1 MQARLVD
8 FGLIE
13 IEGQRYD
20 HDVVIEAGKVR
31 KRHKG
36 PSKALRGEYGHTPL
50 SAAEDIPWAGQS
62 LIIGT
67 GHDGSLPVVPE
78 VRNEAKRR
86 GIRIIELPTAEACAY
101 LADLPAADVR
111 AILHV
116 TC

>member
-1 MQARLVD
+1 MRVKLIS

-13 IEGQRYD
+13 VEGKRYD
-20 HDVVIEAGKVR
+20 HDVVIDRGRVG

-36 PSKALRGEYGHTPL
+36 PSKALRTEYGHTPL
-50 SAAEDIPWAGQS
+50 TAAEAIPWGGKR

-67 GHDGSLPVVPE
+67 GHDGQLPVTPDMHD
-78 VRNEAKRR
+78 EARRR
-86 GIRIIELPTAEACAY
+86 GVLVIAVPTAEACELLEAIE
-101 LADLPAADVR
+101 AKDVR

>member
-1 MQARLVD
+1 MQARLLS

-13 IEGQRYD
+13 VEGTRYD
-20 HDVVIEAGKVR
+20 HDVVIARGRVG

-36 PSKALRGEYGHTPL
+36 PSKALRDAYGHTPL
-50 SAAEDIPWAGQS
+50 TAAETIPWGGTR

-67 GHDGSLPVVPE
+67 GHDGQLPIAPDVHE
-78 VRNEAKRR
+78 EARRR
-86 GIRIIELPTAEACAY
+86 GVKVVALPTAEACEL
-101 LADLPAADVR
+101 LAGIEAKDIR

>member
-1 MQARLVD
+1 MHARLLS

-13 IEGQRYD
+13 VEGQRYD
-20 HDVVIEAGKVR
+20 HDVVIDRGRVG

-36 PSKALRGEYGHTPL
+36 PSKALRAEFGHTPL
-50 SAAEDIPWAGQS
+50 TDAEAIPWGGKR

-67 GHDGSLPVVPE
+67 GHDGQLPVTPDVHA
-78 VRNEAKRR
+78 EARRR
-86 GIRIIELPTAEACAY
+86 GVKVTELPTAEACELLEGIEAK
-101 LADLPAADVR
+101 DVR

>member
-1 MQARLVD
+1 MHAKPLA

-13 IEGQRYD
+13 IEGRHYD
-20 HDVVIEAGKVR
+20 HDVVIDRGKVS

-36 PSKALRGEYGHTPL
+36 PSKALRGEYRHTPL
-50 SAAEDIPWAGQS
+50 TAAETIPWGGRR

-67 GHDGSLPVVPE
+67 GHDGQLPIAPDVHE
-78 VRNEAKRR
+78 EAERR
-86 GIRIIELPTAEACAY
+86 GVQLTALPTVEACAL
-101 LADLPAADVR
+101 LADLEAKDVR